1 MSNMNITE
9 KFSAALEV
17 FDLRGGVLIALSG
30 GADSVC
36 LANLFLDAKR
46 CGNFGFELAAAHLN
60 HSLRGEEAN
69 RDENFCREFCEKNGI
84 RFFSKKLDIN
94 KMASESGRSTE
105 EEARVARYSFFE
117 DILKS
122 ESCLSYVATAHN
134 KNDLAETIL
143 LNMVR
148 GSGIDG
154 LRSIPKRRDNI
165 IRPILD
171 ASRKE
176 ILGYLDE
183 KGVKYVTDS
192 TNLTDEYS
200 RNKIRLNVMP
210 HLASISEGYLE
221 CICRTSSLLAKDAE
235 YLNAEA
241 DKVYGEVV
249 FNGAMHTKKAQ
260 NLHRA
265 MLPRVIKRLYNNS
278 GFSSLEE
285 THIDAICNML
295 HIGKE
300 NFSLSLHGCDAIC
313 ERGILRFAK
322 KESASIFSLP
332 IKIGEKTVLPTKTEV
347 LLSKEKLCGS
357 VPLKADAL
365 CGNLVLRSRKD
376 GDTIRQKG
384 KTHKIKRMISDKK
397 LCQSEKD
404 GLFFLTC
411 DDEIIYT
418 NLPAIA
424 DKAFTKGGENCIY
437 LLTKENLTL

>member
-1 MSNMNITE
+1 MNITE
-9 KFSAALEV
+9 KFSAALKG
-17 FDLRGGVLIALSG
+17 FDLCGGVLIALSG
-30 GADSVC
+30 GADSIC
-36 LANLFLDAKR
+36 LAKLFLDAKKS
-46 CGNFGFELAAAHLN
+46 GNFDFELAAAHLN

-84 RFFSKKLDIN
+84 RLFLLTLDIN
-94 KMASESGRSTE
+94 EMASKSGRSTE
-105 EEARVARYSFFE
+105 EEARIARYSFFE

-122 ESCLSYVATAHN
+122 ESSLSYVATAHN
-134 KNDLAETIL
+134 KNDLAETML
-143 LNMVR
+143 LNIVR

-171 ASRKE
+171 VSRDE
-176 ILGYLDE
+176 ILGYLAE
-183 KGVKYVTDS
+183 NGAGYVTDS

-210 HLASISEGYLE
+210 HLASISNGYLD
-221 CICRTSSLLAKDAE
+221 CICRTSKLLATDAE
-235 YLNAEA
+235 YLSVEA
-241 DKVYGEVV
+241 DKAYREIVLD
-249 FNGAMHTKKAQ
+249 GAMHTKKAH

-265 MLPRVIKRLYNNS
+265 ILSRIIIKLYNDS

-285 THIDAICNML
+285 THVDAICNML
-295 HIGKE
+295 QNEKE

-322 KESASIFSLP
+322 KESAVSFSLP

-347 LLSKEKLCGS
+347 ILSNEKLCGG

-365 CGNLVLRSRKD
+365 CGNLLLRSRKD

-404 GLFFLTC
+404 RLFFLTC